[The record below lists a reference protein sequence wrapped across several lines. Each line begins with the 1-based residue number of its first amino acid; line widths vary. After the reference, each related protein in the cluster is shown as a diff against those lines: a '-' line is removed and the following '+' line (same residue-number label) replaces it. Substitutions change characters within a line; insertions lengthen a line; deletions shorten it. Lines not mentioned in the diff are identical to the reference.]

1 MTKLPIFYGVLPI
14 WHICTCDG
22 HFTQQLLLLRKE
34 FFGTG
39 VTRIEYRVKKK
50 WFVKLLRM
58 SLEHLGMTS
67 RMSCG
72 VTAFAMA
79 LGAK

>member
-1 MTKLPIFYGVLPI
+1 MTKLPTVYGVLPI

-22 HFTQQLLLLRKE
+22 HFTQQFLKKE
-34 FFGTG
+34 LFGTG
-39 VTRIEYRVKKK
+39 VTGIEYRVKEKVVRK
-50 WFVKLLRM
+50 TLEDVV
-58 SLEHLGMTS
+58 EHLGMTS